1 MNGRALDEYEEWVRS
16 SDIAV
21 PEMHPFEKGLLK
33 MIRQAGGATIMF
45 APEGERLSEFLTVT
59 PEVAINLLRLNVNEI
74 EESKG
79 FMATVTV

>member
-1 MNGRALDEYEEWVRS
+1 
-16 SDIAV
+16 
-21 PEMHPFEKGLLK
+21 